1 MVDSADSELPPS
13 LRDRSEMT
21 RGERLALIKAEIRA
35 GGGKGKV
42 LPKAPQV
49 DIGECP
55 DVTSPDFHAKLH
67 QAFARRMWALAAG
80 ADTTPQDVV
89 GGYAATRIAARIG
102 ADKQPTKRAR
112 LRMKSILPSS
122 NAPGDEE

>member
-1 MVDSADSELPPS
+1 MSAELAPKLPEGYRPEWRPPG
-13 LRDRSEMT
+13 T
-21 RGERLALIKAEIRA
+21 TGRGY
-35 GGGKGKV
+35 
-42 LPKAPQV
+42 PKAPQV

-89 GGYAATRIAARIG
+89 GGYAATRIAARVG
-102 ADKQPTKRAR
+102 ADKTPTKRAR

-122 NAPGDEE
+122 SAPGDEE